1 MGSYY
6 GTIATEFE
14 IIKIGD
20 VNMNGQIEIQDVT
33 VLQRHLAEFVNA
45 DGSPIIDEADEEM
58 LKIADVNRD
67 GIVTIFDVTTIQRY
81 LAEMID
87 L

>member
-1 MGSYY
+1 MK
-6 GTIATEFE
+6 TLFRNAT
-14 IIKIGD
+14 
-20 VNMNGQIEIQDVT
+20 V
-33 VLQRHLAEFVNA
+33 VNA

-67 GIVTIFDVTTIQRY
+67 GIVTIFDVTTIPRY